1 MPAPRHLRTPAA
13 ERLLIELLPEI
24 DAGKV
29 LSTTLGRGQFAAAA
43 AARGSQVVCHL
54 FDIHLAEL
62 TRQEIQ
68 SKTCRVDCAADFAC
82 LGPAPA
88 VASDSDESVPAAE
101 PAPGVFD
108 AVAIPVDARGE
119 AEMTRELLQA
129 GHLALRIGGRFLTAT
144 GHADDHWLHEEMQ
157 KLFPKVTRR
166 AHPRGAIYLAT
177 KMAPLKKVKNYRCEF
192 AFRDQDRLIH
202 AYSRPGV
209 FSHRSLDGG
218 ARALMNSL
226 PVNRGHRLLD
236 IGCGSGVV
244 SMASASRGDN
254 VQVLA
259 VDSHTRAIECTQMGA
274 LKNGLTTIN
283 TALNAD
289 GQVGQAGSF
298 DLVAA
303 NPPYYSDFRIAE
315 IFLQAAR
322 RALKRTG
329 KLFLVTKSPNW
340 YDQRME
346 ELFTKVHRH
355 VHTSYVVLE
364 ATNGRAPRLLQD
376 VVAT

>member
-13 ERLLIELLPEI
+13 ERLLIELLPELE
-24 DAGKV
+24 AGRV
-29 LSTTLGRGQFAAAA
+29 LCTTLGRGQFAAAA

-62 TRQEIQ
+62 TRKEIA
-68 SKTCRVDCAADFAC
+68 SRSCHVDCAADFLC
-82 LGPAPA
+82 LQN
-88 VASDSDESVPAAE
+88 SDAAADLADDDSSTEPAATV
-101 PAPGVFD
+101 PGIFD

-129 GHLALRIGGRFLTAT
+129 GHQALRIGGRFLSAV
-144 GHADDHWLHEEMQ
+144 GHPDDHWLHEEMQ

-177 KMAPLKKVKNYRCEF
+177 KIAPLKKIKQYRCDF

-218 ARALMNSL
+218 ARALMNTL
-226 PVNRGHRLLD
+226 PVNRGNRLLD
-236 IGCGSGVV
+236 LGCGSGVV
-244 SMASASRGDN
+244 SLAAAFRGEN

-259 VDSHTRAIECTQMGA
+259 VDSHTRAIECTELGVA
-274 LKNGLTTIN
+274 RNGLSTIT

-289 GQVGQAGSF
+289 GQVGEPGSF

-322 RALKRTG
+322 RALKRKG
-329 KLFLVTKSPNW
+329 RLFLVTKSPNW
-340 YDQRME
+340 YDQRLE
-346 ELFTKVHRH
+346 ELFTKVQRH
-355 VHTSYVVLE
+355 EHTSYVVLE
-364 ATNGRAPRLLQD
+364 ATNGRAPRLLEM
-376 VVAT
+376 